1 MKGSNLDAYRF
12 VSGKW
17 IPAPSTLLR
26 TGFAGMTIQLFSDLL
41 DASDEA
47 EDGRRVSAP

>member
-17 IPAPSTLLR
+17 ILA
-26 TGFAGMTIQLFSDLL
+26 FAGMTIQSFSDLL

-47 EDGRRVSAP
+47 DDGRRVSDP